1 MSQPASSS
9 PSSTE
14 VFCVFCGSGNP
25 RANGRCSQCG
35 RDLFVGTSE
44 SDPQAEVAQS
54 NTESPA
60 PEARSTDHY
69 AIQAHPRGIN
79 TKQMIVL
86 WYGAVACVVVA
97 VLSGSS
103 TVGALVAVLVLTGL
117 SVLTLSHH
125 PNVRKKIVAV
135 SVIGPILLLVLCVA
149 GFNYFPRPSNRLSN
163 VSPDSIALFDLHMSL
178 SSSCGEVTGRVR
190 NHSERTLKSI
200 KFRVTLSDSTGPI
213 DGADSSAFVEVP
225 SGETR
230 SFSTSVCGLRE
241 STGWTW
247 SYDVL
252 EVRGE

>member
-103 TVGALVAVLVLTGL
+103 TVGALVAVLVLHRFVSSYVVSSPQCAKKDRCCFCYRTYFATR
-117 SVLTLSHH
+117 TLRS
-125 PNVRKKIVAV
+125 RLQLFSAALQ
-135 SVIGPILLLVLCVA
+135 SALQCFA
-149 GFNYFPRPSNRLSN
+149 RFNRL
-163 VSPDSIALFDLHMSL
+163 V
-178 SSSCGEVTGRVR
+178 
-190 NHSERTLKSI
+190 
-200 KFRVTLSDSTGPI
+200 
-213 DGADSSAFVEVP
+213 
-225 SGETR
+225 
-230 SFSTSVCGLRE
+230 
-241 STGWTW
+241 
-247 SYDVL
+247 
-252 EVRGE
+252 